1 MISDHRRATLIGNK
15 EEKRGIARKFG
26 NEGAQLIQ
34 IKQNRAA
41 EDRKRDLAEIRRN
54 EQLSAA

>member
-15 EEKRGIARKFG
+15 EEKRGMARKFG

-54 EQLSAA
+54 E